1 MQRRRLTETQRVE
14 IWERLASGEPAPSVA
29 RAYGCFP
36 NAIRQ
41 MQLLT
46 GGAKPRTRTQRSS
59 ALSLAER
66 EEISR
71 GVVLHLSC
79 RGIATRVLTVVH
91 VVIWYAAIKLARQP
105 ILRIG
110 IFGYPGQTPERYA
123 LRVVCCR
130 SYFIE
135 ECIVIYRVGFYCY
148 SEDTLPHPNH
158 RFDLLIKVAHPC
170 CVGQFDWWHLCNT

>member
-1 MQRRRLTETQRVE
+1 MKRRRLTETQRVE

-46 GGAKPRTRTQRSS
+46 GGAKPRTRTQRSG

-79 RGIATRVLTVVH
+79 RAIATRLGRAPVDD
-91 VVIWYAAIKLARQP
+91 QP
-105 ILRIG
+105 
-110 IFGYPGQTPERYA
+110 
-123 LRVVCCR
+123 
-130 SYFIE
+130 
-135 ECIVIYRVGFYCY
+135 
-148 SEDTLPHPNH
+148 
-158 RFDLLIKVAHPC
+158 
-170 CVGQFDWWHLCNT
+170 